1 VTTTGSFS
9 RPIRQIAYVVPDLRA
24 AARRHA
30 GLFGS
35 GPYYIA
41 EGYTDIPH
49 IYRGE
54 QRAMSID
61 SALGQWGDVQI
72 ELIQPTDERP
82 SIFREGATAAGSSAK
97 CHHLCFHPDNLD
109 EAIAGYEVRGY
120 PVAFDFTLP
129 GGTRTVLMD
138 TLAELGH
145 FVEFYERSAEIE
157 HLYTF
162 IEKAAASFDGR
173 ELIRPIQDIFA

>member
-1 VTTTGSFS
+1 MAPTGSFAG
-9 RPIRQIAYVVPDLRA
+9 PIRQIAYVVPDLRA

-35 GPYYIA
+35 GPYFIA

-54 QRAMSID
+54 ERLMSID
-61 SALGQWGDVQI
+61 SALGQWGGVQI
-72 ELIQPTDERP
+72 ELIQPTDARP
-82 SIFREGATAAGSSAK
+82 SIWREGAAASGAGPK
-97 CHHLCFHPDNLD
+97 CHHVCFHPESLD
-109 EAIAGYEVRGY
+109 EAIAGYEARGY

-129 GGTRTVLMD
+129 GGTRAVLMD

-145 FVEFYERSAEIE
+145 FVEFYERTREID
-157 HLYTF
+157 HLYGY
-162 IEKAAASFDGR
+162 IERAAAGFDGR
-173 ELIRPIQDIFA
+173 NLIRPIGDIFA

>member
-1 VTTTGSFS
+1 MAATGSFS

-35 GPYYIA
+35 GPYFIA

-54 QRAMSID
+54 RRAMSID

-82 SIFREGATAAGSSAK
+82 SIFREGAPAAGSGPK
-97 CHHLCFHPDNLD
+97 CHHLCFHPDSLD
-109 EAIAGYEVRGY
+109 EAIAGYEARGY

-145 FVEFYERSAEIE
+145 FVEFYERTPEID

-162 IEKAAASFDGR
+162 IEKAAAAFDGS
-173 ELIRPIQDIFA
+173 ELIRPIGDIFA

>member
-1 VTTTGSFS
+1 VAPTGSFS

-35 GPYYIA
+35 GPYFIA

-54 QRAMSID
+54 ERLMSID

-72 ELIQPTDERP
+72 ELIQPTDDRP
-82 SIFREGATAAGSSAK
+82 NVWREGASATGAGPK
-97 CHHLCFHPDNLD
+97 CHHVCFHPDSLD
-109 EAIAGYEVRGY
+109 EAIASYEARGY

-145 FVEFYERSAEIE
+145 FVEFYERTPEIA
-157 HLYTF
+157 HLYDF
-162 IEKAAASFDGR
+162 IETAAAGFDGNN
-173 ELIRPIQDIFA
+173 LLRPISDIFA